1 MSAYLPWWITAISL
15 SIVTLGFYALIRSPL
30 GVSGSWARVV
40 MWKNDKLLDE
50 AELPFQQ
57 QPKLFEDALMAATI
71 QEFGEKA
78 VTEFMQERHKGKPTK
93 IEQEAVEPVKR
104 IHWTAHMV
112 FLLTLMLGGALGAF
126 FKGDASIQLSLGLGS
141 LHSELFGTGFAS
153 IMTLFIGGI
162 LVGFGTQLGGGCTS
176 GHGLSGVSR
185 LVPASLIA
193 MASFFGAAV
202 VFSMAIHYLK

>member
-15 SIVTLGFYALIRSPL
+15 SFVTLGFYLFIKAPL

-50 AELPFQQ
+50 AAMPFQQ

-71 QEFGEKA
+71 QEFGEQA
-78 VTEFMQERHKGKPTK
+78 VTEFMHERHKSKPVAPP
-93 IEQEAVEPVKR
+93 QQVVEPAAR
-104 IHWTAHMV
+104 THWTAHMV
-112 FLLTLMLGGALGAF
+112 FLLTLILGGALGAYL
-126 FKGDASIQLSLGLGS
+126 KGDAGMQMNLGLGTV
-141 LHSELFGTGFAS
+141 HTDLFGAGFAS

-202 VFSMAIHYLK
+202 IFSMAIHYLK